1 MLNKG
6 VQFNTQLV
14 GILFVCFFLYDR
26 NFWRLNSWNYN
37 TFNNNI
43 LFREMK
49 KNKNKKPLKVKIKSF
64 AELKHIIN
72 IIQSDEIIEKNPD
85 IIKI

>member
-1 MLNKG
+1 M
-6 VQFNTQLV
+6 
-14 GILFVCFFLYDR
+14 
-26 NFWRLNSWNYN
+26 
-37 TFNNNI
+37 
-43 LFREMK
+43 
-49 KNKNKKPLKVKIKSF
+49 KNKKPLKVKSLKVKIKSF

>member
-1 MLNKG
+1 
-6 VQFNTQLV
+6 
-14 GILFVCFFLYDR
+14 
-26 NFWRLNSWNYN
+26 
-37 TFNNNI
+37 
-43 LFREMK
+43 MK

>member
-26 NFWRLNSWNYN
+26 NFWRLNSWNNN

-49 KNKNKKPLKVKIKSF
+49 KKKPKKKVIKIKPF
-64 AELKHIIN
+64 QELPFLVN
-72 IIQSDEIIEKNPD
+72 IIRNGQS
-85 IIKI
+85 